1 MPAAWAARIGELA
14 RGEATPPEPRLA
26 ATVVLLRQQH
36 AGGGNQ
42 GSDQRSG
49 DQGGSDG
56 GPQAYLLRRRATMA
70 FAGGMYAYPGG
81 GVDPRDSA
89 GAGTALRWAGPGPEE
104 WAERLGCS
112 PETAQAVV
120 CAAVRETFEEAGVL
134 LAGADERSVV
144 ADVSGPEWREARAA
158 LEGHRLSFA
167 EFLTERGLVLRSDL
181 LGAWSRWITPEFE
194 ERRYDTYFFVAVLPD
209 AWAQKDLF
217 IDVAFSPD
225 GQTLAGLERNG
236 RIQLWDRRTGELR
249 RTTGVTT
256 QGRPPIWPAASTPS
270 PSAPTAAASPG
281 RAPTRA
287 CALRRRHGPAH
298 SRFEG
303 PPGAVHEAGLE
314 PGRPDPGRRYLGHT
328 HAGLGCPRRPSDPQG
343 LRRTRRPGRRR
354 RVQPRRPHHRLGQL

>member
-1 MPAAWAARIGELA
+1 MPAAWVARIGELA
-14 RGEATPPEPRLA
+14 RGEATPVQPRLA
-26 ATVVLLRQQH
+26 ATVVLLRQH
-36 AGGGNQ
+36 DTGSGN
-42 GSDQRSG
+42 SG
-49 DQGGSDG
+49 RNS

-194 ERRYDTYFFVAVLPD
+194 ERRYDTWFFVAVLPE
-209 AWAQKDLF
+209 
-217 IDVAFSPD
+217 
-225 GQTLAGLERNG
+225 GQRTAEVPGEADRVEWLEPSEAVKRADNGEFLMLPPTVSTLR
-236 RIQLWDRRTGELR
+236 ELLPYA
-249 RTTGVTT
+249 T
-256 QGRPPIWPAASTPS
+256 PAEAL
-270 PSAPTAAASPG
+270 AAAGGRTVAPILARGVVDADGRVSVSWPG
-281 RAPTRA
+281 HPELTMVSA
-287 CALRRRHGPAH
+287 
-298 SRFEG
+298 
-303 PPGAVHEAGLE
+303 GAV
-314 PGRPDPGRRYLGHT
+314 R
-328 HAGLGCPRRPSDPQG
+328 
-343 LRRTRRPGRRR
+343 
-354 RVQPRRPHHRLGQL
+354 